1 MVGNCHDTVRES
13 SQSRL
18 LRVDARPGPG
28 HQFSERCCIVQENR
42 TPDNLFYGLCAT
54 PRGAKERCSTTP
66 NASQY
71 NIQTSNW
78 LDKNSSTGVTQ
89 PTPIALA
96 NKYDLSHAP
105 KAFVSMCDVNSSGIC
120 KMDGANDI
128 TCSGTCTEAK
138 PQFKFVDNSKNLV
151 TPYLTMATQYGW
163 ANYMFQN

>member
-42 TPDNLFYGLCAT
+42 TPDNLFYVLCST

-71 NIQTSNW
+71 NNQTSNW

-89 PTPIALA
+89 PGPVALA
-96 NKYDLSHAP
+96 NKYDLSHTH
-105 KAFVSMCDVNSSGIC
+105 KAFTQMCDVNSNGVR
-120 KMDGANDI
+120 KMDGAGDI
-128 TCSGTCTEAK
+128 APRNSWQYSLLAGT
-138 PQFKFVDNSKNLV
+138 S
-151 TPYLTMATQYGW
+151 
-163 ANYMFQN
+163 AN